1 MGTKL
6 NRGTLLSTLKELRSG
21 NRPKVNSV
29 PSSVQA
35 ICGNV
40 SARPNK
46 ATTLKTIVEYR
57 RAMHVSSANNV
68 AAYTKT
74 TEFKS
79 LEEEYNVFIEEYLQK
94 KAQGLV

>member
-1 MGTKL
+1 MG
-6 NRGTLLSTLKELRSG
+6 NRLTRGNLLATLKKLKSS
-21 NRPKVNSV
+21 NRPKTNVV

-57 RAMHVSSANNV
+57 RALRVSSPNNV
-68 AAYTKT
+68 VAYTKT

-79 LEEEYNVFIEEYLQK
+79 LDEEYNAFIEDYLQK